1 MSRVAIIGGGAW
13 GSALAS
19 QLARHAH
26 EVSVLVRRQE
36 LADALMGGRAPLL
49 DGLAITPPQLA
60 STDAGAVLAG
70 AEAVLVVVPVA
81 ATLAALSLIIKHAPA
96 HVPVALTAK
105 GLDAAS
111 GALQPELA
119 LEYLGRGG
127 VMLCGPS
134 FADAVALQKPCCLV
148 AAAERADD
156 ATAIAALFHAT
167 TIRVYTSADP
177 IGVAVG
183 GSVKNTIAIAAGIV
197 GALGLGANARAALIT
212 RGLAE
217 ATRLALAVGGKRET
231 LFGLA
236 GIGDMLLSCT
246 DSHSRNYAYGE
257 ALGRGA
263 PPPSA
268 LAEGARTAASLAK
281 RAEILGVEAPIIAAV
296 ARVVNAGADIES
308 EIKNLLA
315 RPVDQEWTEF

>member
-19 QLARHAH
+19 QLARQAH

-36 LADALMGGRAPLL
+36 LADALMGGRSPLL
-49 DGLAITPPQLA
+49 SGLAITPPHGA
-60 STDAGAVLAG
+60 STDAAAVLTE

-81 ATLAALSLIIKHAPA
+81 ATVAALSLIIKHAPETA
-96 HVPVALTAK
+96 PVALTAK

-134 FADAVALQKPCCLV
+134 FADEVALEKPCCLV
-148 AAAERADD
+148 AAAKRADD
-156 ATAIAALFHAT
+156 ATAIAALFHGT

-183 GSVKNTIAIAAGIV
+183 GSVKNTIAIAAGII

-246 DSHSRNYAYGE
+246 DAHSRNYAYGE
-257 ALGRGA
+257 ALGRGVS
-263 PPPSA
+263 PPSA

-296 ARVVNAGADIES
+296 DRVVNHGADIES
-308 EIKNLLA
+308 EIKHLLA
-315 RPVDQEWTEF
+315 RPVDQEWTQH

>member
-36 LADALMGGRAPLL
+36 LADALMGGRSPLL
-49 DGLAITPPQLA
+49 DGLAITPPHVA
-60 STDAGAVLAG
+60 STDAAAVLTE

-81 ATLAALSLIIKHAPA
+81 ATVAALSLIIKHAPETA
-96 HVPVALTAK
+96 PVALTAK

-119 LEYLGRGG
+119 LEHLGRGG

-134 FADAVALQKPCCLV
+134 FADAVALAKPCCLV
-148 AAAERADD
+148 AAAERPDD
-156 ATAIAALFHAT
+156 ATAIAALFHGT

-246 DSHSRNYAYGE
+246 DAHSRNYAYGE

-281 RAEILGVEAPIIAAV
+281 RAEALGVDAPIIAAV
-296 ARVVNAGADIES
+296 ARVVNDNADIES

-315 RPVDQEWTEF
+315 RPVDQEWTQH

>member
-19 QLARHAH
+19 QLARQAH

-36 LADALMGGRAPLL
+36 LADALAAGQAPLMGGQ
-49 DGLAITPPQLA
+49 AITPPQLA
-60 STDAGAVLAG
+60 STDAGAVLTG

-81 ATLAALSLIIKHAPA
+81 ATAEALALIKKHVPKTA
-96 HVPVALTAK
+96 PVALTAK

-119 LEYLGRGG
+119 LKHLGRGG

-134 FADAVALQKPCCLV
+134 FADEVASEKPCCLV

-156 ATAIAALFHAT
+156 AAAIAALFHST
-167 TIRVYTSADP
+167 TIRVYTSDDP

-183 GSVKNTIAIAAGIV
+183 ASVKNTIAIAAGII

-236 GIGDMLLSCT
+236 GVGDMLLSCT
-246 DSHSRNYAYGE
+246 DAHSRNYAYGA

-281 RAEILGVEAPIIAAV
+281 RAAILGVDAPIIAAV
-296 ARVVNAGADIES
+296 ARVVDANADIES
-308 EIKNLLA
+308 EIEGLLA
-315 RPVDQEWTEF
+315 RPVDQEWTQH